1 MRPRINNAFDVIK
14 FNELDSYLIEN
25 KVFGYTVKKN
35 PNTLVYSYIMMFRN
49 NKKKPIML
57 FIEVS
62 KASKNVLNGWTD
74 NGMKFNNIDELKA
87 YANYGRS
94 FR

>member
-1 MRPRINNAFDVIK
+1 MRPRINTFGIIK

-25 KVFGYTVKKN
+25 KVFGHTVKRN

-62 KASKNVLNGWTD
+62 RTSKLVLKGWTD
-74 NGMKFNNIDELKA
+74 NGMKFSNIDELKS
-87 YANYGRS
+87 YTNYGKS
-94 FR
+94 FK

>member
-1 MRPRINNAFDVIK
+1 MRPRINKFGIINFD
-14 FNELDSYLIEN
+14 ELDSYLIEN
-25 KVFGYTVKKN
+25 KVFGYTVKRN
-35 PNTLVYSYIMMFRN
+35 PKTLVYCYNMMFRN

-62 KASKNVLNGWTD
+62 HTSKLVLRGWTD
-74 NGMKFNNIDELKA
+74 KGMKFSNIDELKL
-87 YANYGRS
+87 YTNYGKS